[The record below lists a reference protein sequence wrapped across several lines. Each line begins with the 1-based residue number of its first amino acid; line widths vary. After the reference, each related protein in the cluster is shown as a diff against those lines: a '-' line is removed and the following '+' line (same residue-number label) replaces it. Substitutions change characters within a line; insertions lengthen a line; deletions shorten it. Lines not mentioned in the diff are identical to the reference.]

1 MHHQWIEGN
10 LPVASKCAVCDK
22 TCGSV
27 IRLQDWRCM
36 WCRACVHSTCRAS
49 FVQHCSLGET
59 RPYTVPPTCLMEE
72 GKKIDARARLFVACS
87 LTSIKELLLPCCTK
101 ATSLR
106 SLPFLLGNFFSIDLR
121 NFCFSRKTLARGRAA
136 SWFAHDCVC

>member
-72 GKKIDARARLFVACS
+72 GKKKSMLLFVACS
-87 LTSIKELLLPCCTK
+87 LTSIKELLLLLHVVLK
-101 ATSLR
+101 LQHKQEASFR
-106 SLPFLLGNFFSIDLR
+106 SLPFLFRHRSSSNLKFSFLETSET
-121 NFCFSRKTLARGRAA
+121 FLF
-136 SWFAHDCVC
+136 